1 MSNYNGWTN
10 YATWNTALWVDNEEP
25 YYFARVEMGKVIK
38 GWTADLVESFVRDVF
53 PDGTPDMQGRFGH
66 LHGVMMRDGLDHV
79 NYDELAEA
87 WNDELSLARMSW
99 KRSL

>member
-1 MSNYNGWTN
+1 MSTYNGWTN

-25 YYFARVEMGKVIK
+25 YYFARVEMGEVIK

-53 PDGTPDMQGRFGH
+53 PDGTPDMQD
-66 LHGVMMRDGLDHV
+66 GVMMRDGLDAV

-99 KRSL
+99 KRSYS

>member
-53 PDGTPDMQGRFGH
+53 PDGTPDMH
-66 LHGVMMRDGLDHV
+66 YGVMLLDVLDHV
-79 NYDELAEA
+79 YYDELAEA
-87 WNDELSLARMSW
+87 WIY
-99 KRSL
+99 

>member
-53 PDGTPDMQGRFGH
+53 PDGTPDMQVG
-66 LHGVMMRDGLDHV
+66 LLSSVRDGLDHV